1 MRALIFGLLL
11 LAALFARAA
20 AEPYKFD
27 ALGFEVAFPVEPE
40 VSAGEIEAPS
50 GPTKV
55 TRFRAWSG
63 DLRASLTVIQYS
75 FEEFN
80 PDDLGKAL
88 DASREQQLA
97 QSGGRL
103 VSESDLA
110 VDGGAGREFVIE
122 VTHNGQIA
130 HYRVRTIYLRNRQ
143 YLQSVIGSPDE
154 VRTDAAEAYFA
165 SFRAWN

>member
-1 MRALIFGLLL
+1 MRALMIGLLF
-11 LAALFARAA
+11 LAAPFGASADELF
-20 AEPYKFD
+20 KSD
-27 ALGFEVAFPVEPE
+27 ALGFEAAFPVEPE

-63 DLRASLTVIQYS
+63 DLRASLTVIQYG
-75 FEEFN
+75 FEQFD

-103 VSESDLA
+103 VQEREVA

-122 VTHNGQIA
+122 VSHNGQTA
-130 HYRVRTIYLRNRQ
+130 HYRVRTIYLGNRQ
-143 YLQSVIGSPDE
+143 YLQSVIGGPED

-165 SFRAWN
+165 SFRAWK